1 MIIDSEET
9 VKPVEETT
17 QANEEVKPEVEEN
30 DVHKQCE
37 LAAIEATRRAD
48 EILRRRGLIVD
59 TVPQEEEE
67 EKKKNEEEEKKEEKK
82 EEEVTPITYE
92 LPKTLQEKITKDT
105 KTGPLSWYKSYD

>member
-17 QANEEVKPEVEEN
+17 QVNEEVKPEVEEN

-48 EILRRRGLIVD
+48 EILRRRGLLQD
-59 TVPQEEEE
+59 KTS
-67 EKKKNEEEEKKEEKK
+67 
-82 EEEVTPITYE
+82 EEV
-92 LPKTLQEKITKDT
+92 
-105 KTGPLSWYKSYD
+105 